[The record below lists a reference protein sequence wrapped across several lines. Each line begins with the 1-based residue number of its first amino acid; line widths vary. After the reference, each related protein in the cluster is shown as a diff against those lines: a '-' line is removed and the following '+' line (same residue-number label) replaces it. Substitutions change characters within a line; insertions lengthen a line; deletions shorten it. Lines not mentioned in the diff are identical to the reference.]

1 MSLARIGRR
10 EFIRA
15 TSLASAGLV
24 LGFVQPGCRRTK
36 GASSVASPLG
46 PFVSVETDGMVTIW
60 VAKTEM
66 GQGVRT
72 ALSMIVA
79 EELDADWKR
88 VRVRQA
94 LLDPKYGSQDTG
106 GSGAVRDSWMP
117 LRRAGA
123 AARMMLVSAAAARL
137 GAPAADC
144 AVSQG
149 VIRYGSRTI
158 GFGDVAAAA
167 AKLPAPKDVELKNPA
182 AFRIVGR
189 SLRRVDNEDVVR
201 GRATFGSDVKIP
213 GMLYAAVRRAPVFGA
228 SVARVDEAKARAIP
242 GVRAIVPIR
251 AIGAEMPW
259 SGVGVVANS
268 TWAAFRGRDAL
279 GVDWQ
284 GGATGDSTEGLR
296 QAMRAAL
303 EPGKAIQVFNVGNVD
318 AAIAGAA
325 LKVDATYELPFL
337 AHATME
343 PQVAVASV
351 TEAGAEIWA
360 PTQFP
365 GRVRTIV
372 SEALGLRPDQV
383 TVHVTLAG
391 GGFGRRILADYALEA
406 ALISKAAR
414 APVKVQW
421 SREDDFTHDYY
432 RPPSIHHIV
441 GGLDARGNSIAYRH
455 VMASP
460 TVGVFHGT
468 SPESDFDLGGVD
480 DMRHLFPNFRVEY
493 AYIRSAVP
501 RGWWRSVD
509 FSATTF
515 ATQSFLDEMAHAAGR
530 DPIALRLDLLARSP
544 LVARGPRSDVVPYD
558 PKRLRQVIELAAE
571 KSGWGSPVAAGRG
584 RGFACQYSFDTY
596 AAEVAEASRGP
607 GGTIRVHRVTCAIDC
622 GIAINPDGIA
632 AEVEGGI
639 LFGLSA
645 TLGAI
650 TVQKGVVEQTNF
662 DAYPLLRIAEAPE
675 IDVHIVPSTVRPTGV
690 GEPPVPPIAPA
701 VANAFFA
708 ATGRR
713 LRRLPFDLEE
723 SKK

>member
-1 MSLARIGRR
+1 MRVLSSRTDHVRGRLLDEDAPADERTDRPGDAGESLPLRNIPSDPAGHSARGRGNIAVSLARIGRR

-268 TWAAFRGRDAL
+268 TWAAF
-279 GVDWQ
+279 
-284 GGATGDSTEGLR
+284 
-296 QAMRAAL
+296 

-391 GGFGRRILADYALEA
+391 GGFGRRILADYALE
-406 ALISKAAR
+406 
-414 APVKVQW
+414 
-421 SREDDFTHDYY
+421 
-432 RPPSIHHIV
+432 
-441 GGLDARGNSIAYRH
+441 
-455 VMASP
+455 
-460 TVGVFHGT
+460 
-468 SPESDFDLGGVD
+468 
-480 DMRHLFPNFRVEY
+480 
-493 AYIRSAVP
+493 
-501 RGWWRSVD
+501 
-509 FSATTF
+509 
-515 ATQSFLDEMAHAAGR
+515 
-530 DPIALRLDLLARSP
+530 
-544 LVARGPRSDVVPYD
+544 
-558 PKRLRQVIELAAE
+558 
-571 KSGWGSPVAAGRG
+571 
-584 RGFACQYSFDTY
+584 
-596 AAEVAEASRGP
+596 
-607 GGTIRVHRVTCAIDC
+607 
-622 GIAINPDGIA
+622 
-632 AEVEGGI
+632 
-639 LFGLSA
+639 
-645 TLGAI
+645 
-650 TVQKGVVEQTNF
+650 
-662 DAYPLLRIAEAPE
+662 
-675 IDVHIVPSTVRPTGV
+675 
-690 GEPPVPPIAPA
+690 
-701 VANAFFA
+701 
-708 ATGRR
+708 
-713 LRRLPFDLEE
+713 
-723 SKK
+723 

>member
-515 ATQSFLDEMAHAAGR
+515 ATQSGRSSSSRRRNPAGDR
-530 DPIALRLDLLARSP
+530 RSRLDGG
-544 LVARGPRSDVVPYD
+544 VA
-558 PKRLRQVIELAAE
+558 
-571 KSGWGSPVAAGRG
+571 SPVSTLSTRTPPRWPRRAGGPAAQF
-584 RGFACQYSFDTY
+584 GFI
-596 AAEVAEASRGP
+596 G
-607 GGTIRVHRVTCAIDC
+607 
-622 GIAINPDGIA
+622 
-632 AEVEGGI
+632 
-639 LFGLSA
+639 
-645 TLGAI
+645 
-650 TVQKGVVEQTNF
+650 
-662 DAYPLLRIAEAPE
+662 
-675 IDVHIVPSTVRPTGV
+675 
-690 GEPPVPPIAPA
+690 
-701 VANAFFA
+701 
-708 ATGRR
+708 
-713 LRRLPFDLEE
+713 
-723 SKK
+723 